1 MIPVELAA
9 RVIGRERVA
18 IGRALSLVED
28 RRSVSGPVIVEL
40 LEALRDRS
48 VLDSRRVGFTGPPGV
63 GKSSLVAAVARE
75 LRKRD
80 RSVGILAVDPSS
92 PRSGGAL
99 LGDRARI
106 DPDPEDDAIFVRSM
120 ASGGDLGGLAR
131 AAFSAVEVL
140 CAAHQRVLI
149 ETVGVGQSETDVEFV
164 ADTTVMVLQ
173 PASGD
178 VLQFIKAGILEIPD
192 VFVVNKA
199 DLGDLAQRTRRDL
212 TSSIGNARAAGLSFR
227 DPVVVSTSA
236 LDGTGVAELVDAVED
251 TLSTLNSTGDLAR
264 RRALGACAWTERALM
279 RRVGEVGIEALGGRS
294 VVRKLVSDRVS
305 EGTSGLSIALALELE
320 AVRVLRGVK

>member
-1 MIPVELAA
+1 MSPVDLAV
-9 RVIGRERVA
+9 RVIGRDRAA

-28 RRSVSGPVIVEL
+28 RRSVSVPGIVEL
-40 LEALRDRS
+40 LDALRDRS
-48 VLDSRRVGFTGPPGV
+48 EVDSQRVGFTGPPGA

-75 LRKRD
+75 FRKRQ

-106 DPDPEDDAIFVRSM
+106 DPDPADDAIFVRSM

-131 AAFSAVEVL
+131 AAYSAVEVL
-140 CAAHQRVLI
+140 SAAHQRVLI

-178 VLQFIKAGILEIPD
+178 VLQFLKAGILEIPD
-192 VFVVNKA
+192 IFVVNKV
-199 DLGDLAQRTRRDL
+199 DLGDVAKRTRRDL

-236 LDGTGVAELVDAVED
+236 LDGTGVAELVDAIEH
-251 TLSTLNSTGDLAR
+251 TLATLKSSGDLAR
-264 RRALGACAWTERALM
+264 RRTVGACAWTERALM

-294 VVRKLVSDRVS
+294 VVRKLVSDQVLAGS
-305 EGTSGLSIALALELE
+305 SGLSIAMDLERKVVGILGG
-320 AVRVLRGVK
+320 LK